1 MNRKDLIE
9 EVQGMSFL
17 PKDECSE
24 LVDLTILAI
33 AKGIEKDGIVKLID
47 LGTFRK
53 KQRKGRAFIHP
64 ETGERKYMP
73 DYFSVAFKPSSA
85 MERRVNNE

>member
-1 MNRKDLIE
+1 MNKQELID
-9 EVQGMSFL
+9 EVRGMSSFT
-17 PKDECSE
+17 KDECVDAVN
-24 LVDLTILAI
+24 LVIAAI
-33 AKGIEKDGIVKLID
+33 ARGIEQDGIVKLID

-73 DYFSVAFKPSSA
+73 DYYSVAFKPSSA
-85 MERRVNNE
+85 MKRQVNNE